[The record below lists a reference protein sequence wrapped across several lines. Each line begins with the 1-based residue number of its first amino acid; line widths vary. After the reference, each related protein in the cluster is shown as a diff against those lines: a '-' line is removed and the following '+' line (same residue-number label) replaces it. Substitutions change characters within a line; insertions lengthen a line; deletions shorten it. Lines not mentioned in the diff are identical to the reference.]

1 MHLHIE
7 VTNNLTAVIDAL
19 GGYVDLILFQS

>member
-1 MHLHIE
+1 MNLHIE
-7 VTNNLTAVIDAL
+7 VSNNLISVIGAL